1 MGIKDIL
8 NNKKLLLKMIVS
20 LVVVLIIAM
29 GSILLID
36 REKNEKLSIED
47 FKEMAKEYYENK
59 YNMELQ
65 INDIGYISTGG
76 LVSNETNDMY
86 IKVSN
91 GSTIIYI
98 EETKKL
104 YDNRQAKEIINNIE
118 ETVLENVFANVSS
131 ITNIEEIFYNNV
143 KVNEFNIFTK
153 QGIKGSYFNS
163 YYDGDIE
170 KFLANEEVVFDDL
183 RLFAICDDSSKTE
196 SIKNKVIDELQK
208 SNIKYEESNIEL
220 RILTRDCYDKYLN
233 KEYRLPDIDMTEC
246 YAKYV
251 LGEKEYSYVQKYI
264 EVTDGIF
271 ITSNERDFLLE
282 TNDIVLEKCET
293 DKIAMYK
300 VKFSERIKE
309 YINSK
314 TYNELNVYVRYDLEK
329 VDYNKL
335 NEKGEEIKEENVE
348 DIKLYY
354 NRKKD
359 ENKILNLFSEM
370 SDGEYAVLEDGDY
383 IFFEIDKKSED

>member
-1 MGIKDIL
+1 MDIKDIL
-8 NNKKLLLKMIVS
+8 KNKKLLFQMVLSMI
-20 LVVVLIIAM
+20 LVLMVAVV
-29 GSILLID
+29 SILLID
-36 REKNEKLSIED
+36 RDKNEKLSIEE
-47 FKEMAKEYYENK
+47 FKEMAKEYYEKK

-76 LVSNETNDMY
+76 LISNETNDMY

-118 ETVLENVFANVSS
+118 ETVLKNVFANVSS

-183 RLFAICDDSSKTE
+183 RLFAICDDSSKSE

-208 SNIKYEESNIEL
+208 SNIKYEESKIEL
-220 RILTRDCYDKYLN
+220 RILTKECYEKYLN
-233 KEYRLPDIDMTEC
+233 KEYRLPDIDMMEC
-246 YAKYV
+246 YAKYI
-251 LGEKEYSYVQKYI
+251 LGEKEYSYVQNYI
-264 EVTDGIF
+264 EVVDGVF
-271 ITSNERDFLLE
+271 ITSNEKDFWLE
-282 TNDIVLEKCET
+282 GNDIILEKCET
-293 DKIAMYK
+293 DKLALYR
-300 VKFSERIKE
+300 VKFSDRIKD
-309 YINSK
+309 YINGK
-314 TYNELNVYVRYDLEK
+314 TYNELKVYVRYDLEK
-329 VDYNKL
+329 VDINKV
-335 NEKGEEIKEENVE
+335 NELGEEIKEDDLAN
-348 DIKLYY
+348 IKLYY
-354 NRKKD
+354 KKKD
-359 ENKILNLFSEM
+359 EKKVLNLYSEM
-370 SDGEYAVLEDGDY
+370 SDGQYAVLEEGDCL
-383 IFFEIDKKSED
+383 FFEINCTENEE

>member
-47 FKEMAKEYYENK
+47 FKKMAKEYYENK

-65 INDIGYISTGG
+65 INEIGYISTNG

-118 ETVLENVFANVSS
+118 ETVLDKVFANVSS
-131 ITNIEEIFYNNV
+131 TINIEGIFYDNIKIND
-143 KVNEFNIFTK
+143 FNIFTQ
-153 QGIKGSYFNS
+153 QGIKGSYFSS
-163 YYDGDIE
+163 YYDGDME
-170 KFLANEEVVFDDL
+170 KFLANEEVIFDDL
-183 RLFAICDDSSKTE
+183 RLFVICDDSSKTE

-246 YAKYV
+246 YAKYI

-264 EVTDGIF
+264 EVTEGIF

-335 NEKGEEIKEENVE
+335 NEKGEEIKEEDVK